1 MDGALGSEGAGLFAL
16 DQSLSGARVCP
27 ESGGFPSKW
36 CTIPTWMVLLMNESK
51 TASIRIGHSRFRMSS
66 DDVYLKQFRSG
77 TGNAIA
83 NAVRRAAGADAFE
96 PGMAHLFSHLVRRDD
111 ICLDVGANIGCT
123 AILFAQLGKQVVALE
138 PTPRTFSFL
147 RSNVE
152 RSGLLNIQC
161 TNFAL
166 GNEDKSAMISYS
178 AENRGGAFVDETA
191 HPDGEMAQIEV
202 RRLDTMFP
210 SLGIGHIDFMKL
222 DIEGYERKAIEGAWN
237 TISQFRPIIQ
247 LELNSWCLN
256 ALHRISMPDFLD
268 FLCDRFPIVYGIQR
282 REYADI
288 HTNAGRWLV
297 MRKNILEQR
306 FKEAVVAF
314 DASRLDAF
322 HATYKRA
329 T

>member
-1 MDGALGSEGAGLFAL
+1 
-16 DQSLSGARVCP
+16 
-27 ESGGFPSKW
+27 
-36 CTIPTWMVLLMNESK
+36 MNELK
-51 TASIRIGHSRFRMSS
+51 TANIRIGRSRFRMSS

-111 ICLDVGANIGCT
+111 MCLDVGANIGCT
-123 AILFAQLGKQVVALE
+123 AILLSQLCKQVIAFE
-138 PTPRTFSFL
+138 PTPRTFMFL
-147 RSNVE
+147 KTNTE

-161 TNFAL
+161 NNVAL
-166 GNEDKSAMISYS
+166 GSEDKSAAMNYS
-178 AENRGGAFVDETA
+178 AENRSGAFVDETA
-191 HPDGEMAQIEV
+191 HAEGEIAQIEV
-202 RRLDTMFP
+202 RRLDTIFP
-210 SLGIGHIDFMKL
+210 SLGIDRLDFIKL
-222 DIEGYERKAIEGAWN
+222 DIEGYEGKAIEGGCN
-237 TISQFRPIIQ
+237 TILQFRPIIQ

-297 MRKNILEQR
+297 MRKNILERR

-322 HATYKRA
+322 YATYKRA